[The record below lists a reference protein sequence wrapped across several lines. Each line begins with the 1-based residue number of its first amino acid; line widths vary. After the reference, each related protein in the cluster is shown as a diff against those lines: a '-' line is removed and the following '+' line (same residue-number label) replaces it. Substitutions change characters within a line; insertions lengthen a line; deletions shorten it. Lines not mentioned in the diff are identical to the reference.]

1 MTSTLVDYPRI
12 TDVSGKDT
20 EELEASEMGK
30 RVVDAIKKNPM
41 QIIPFCMMC
50 NALDIKDPF
59 QVVAD
64 IKKDGLKVDKED
76 INIIFQSVIG
86 CIPVI
91 GSLMQGVFQLFWKR
105 ASPADEVTKEEL
117 DKKLSEL
124 KKEIIG
130 IIDSKIKDS
139 EIRMWTDICGTV
151 LENLRGSCGDMKSDL
166 AALVYKL
173 EHNEVIKADFL
184 SDIRTKIALVRDHSR
199 ALKNFCANPKYLQFV
214 VKFYVEALFVDIS
227 LHGLINA
234 FWYQLNYDEIFVSGR
249 KPDKLSPNG
258 VKSNSEKLHE
268 KITRGLSLIAY
279 HAHPNDGYDGFKDTA
294 HLLLKS
300 DVFMYPVPLIMYN
313 GANDK
318 EMFESIPEDGVPEK
332 EIKLPNMPSA
342 YIMRM
347 DGRDL
352 FRHSFNKS
360 GLGDYRMERG
370 DWVEPITLCQGN
382 PYSLVEM
389 RNYIITLDQPRNIT
403 LRFYGQYEND
413 QKIIELTGS
422 DGDGNPFKFELNPIK
437 YKYGALRSYPQGNTY
452 DGSTNQRFVFKSGFA
467 VSKTFKNVT
476 IMDFKITAMSYQSHL
491 FFVEFMVVPEPSI
504 IAEAAEGDQ
513 EEDEEE
519 EEFGEEDQVQE
530 EDENYWWEES
540 DEDEQ

>member
-1 MTSTLVDYPRI
+1 MSTTLVEYPRI
-12 TDVSGKDT
+12 TEVSGKDT

-50 NALDIKDPF
+50 NAIDIKDPF

-64 IKKDGLKVDKED
+64 IQRDGLKVDKED
-76 INIIFQSVIG
+76 VKIIFESVVG

-173 EHNEVIKADFL
+173 DHKEVIKADFL

-214 VKFYVEALFVDIS
+214 VKFYVEALFIDIS

-268 KITRGLSLIAY
+268 KIMRGLSLIAY
-279 HAHPNDGYDGFKDTA
+279 HAHPDDGYDGFSESA
-294 HLLLKS
+294 HMLLKS
-300 DVFMYPVPLIMYN
+300 DVFMYPVQLIMYDH
-313 GANDK
+313 DK
-318 EMFESIPEDGVPEK
+318 DTEFFQELPKDGVPDKKIELP
-332 EIKLPNMPSA
+332 ILPNA

-352 FRHSFNKS
+352 FRDGSHRLDSV
-360 GLGDYRMERG
+360 MERDG
-370 DWVEPITLCQGN
+370 MVEAISGCQGN
-382 PYSLVEM
+382 PYLLVEM
-389 RNYIITLDQPRNIT
+389 RNYTISLDQPRNIT
-403 LRFYGQYEND
+403 LRFYGQYHND
-413 QKIIELTGS
+413 QKNLELTGM
-422 DGDGNPFKFELNPIK
+422 DGEGHSFKYELNPTK
-437 YKYGALRSYPQGNTY
+437 YKYGALRTYKQGRIY
-452 DGSTNQRFVFKSGFA
+452 EGSTNQRFVFKSGFA
-467 VSKTFKNVT
+467 VSKTFKNVKM
-476 IMDFKITAMSYQSHL
+476 MDFKIRATSFHSHL
-491 FFVEFMVVPEPSI
+491 FFVEFMVVPDPANVDE
-504 IAEAAEGDQ
+504 AEVEDQ
-513 EEDEEE
+513 EEE
-519 EEFGEEDQVQE
+519 EEEEEQDQVQE
-530 EDENYWWEES
+530 DDEDNWEEEA
-540 DEDEQ
+540 DEDEVVNE